1 MKCPRIDTG
10 RRSYHKSGIAF
21 SALEV
26 SRKTLNVVM
35 SLRDPSA
42 DTRIM
47 RWLFPLFIFLVSPPQ
62 LPAQT
67 MGQIHGDVFVVDART
82 GKSAVEGARVSLQG
96 RSFYVETLTN
106 QGGNYEFRSVPP
118 GEYTLEARAPRLV
131 GSAVASLQSGVTL
144 DVPVQLNVETVK
156 ESVTVNAAED
166 PVIPRDPSGEET
178 VNRSAVLNAPNK
190 YDRFDSLLPLI
201 PGVVRGPDGLIN
213 MKGARSSQGGALL
226 NSASVTD
233 PATGNPAMSLP
244 IDVVESVKVIDN
256 PYDPEYGRLTGAVA
270 KVETVTSSFDS
281 FHLSVQNILPR
292 PRKRSGDFVG
302 LEATTPRLTVM
313 GPLVKDKIAITQSFE
328 YRFIRIPVDS
338 LPQLQRDIKLEGFNS
353 FTQMDVNLTQR
364 QSFTA
369 TFALY
374 PQKYN
379 YLGLNTFNPQS
390 STPDLHQRG
399 YMASIQ
405 HRYTTSADSIL
416 ISQFSYKRFDAEVTA
431 NSNDP
436 YQLFIET
443 AAGGFFNRQNRDTYR
458 TEWQETYQF
467 APRAFLGSHQIKA
480 GIDYAHSNY
489 NGRVNYLPVT
499 LFGAA
504 DLPIE
509 TIDFGPASRFAI
521 RQNETAWFL
530 ADKWAVLPRLT
541 VDLGLRFDHDSLTS
555 STHTAPRGGFALML
569 TKDARTILK
578 GGVGLFYDR
587 VPLNVASFPFLP
599 DRTIVTLDAAG
610 QVLDSVPY
618 TNTIVG
624 GLRNPRSIGWNVEL
638 DRQLTSA
645 LTIRA
650 GFQERNTSRDF
661 LLTPELQPGGG
672 ILSLAN
678 TGHDFYREFQ
688 ASGIYRIR
696 RGSLNASYVRS
707 KAFGDLNDFNQFFG
721 NNPFAVIQPNER
733 RLLPFDAPNRF
744 LFWGQYNAPLKLTV
758 MPVFDLHTG
767 FPYSLMDEYRT
778 FVGPRDSQ
786 RFRRFN
792 SLDMQITRP
801 VNLPFPHKDLRARI
815 GFSVF
820 NLLNRFNPR
829 DVQNDIDSDRF
840 GESFNGVGRTFRGK
854 FVLEF

>member
-1 MKCPRIDTG
+1 
-10 RRSYHKSGIAF
+10 
-21 SALEV
+21 
-26 SRKTLNVVM
+26 
-35 SLRDPSA
+35 
-42 DTRIM
+42 M
-47 RWLFPLFIFLVSPPQ
+47 RWLFPLVILLIAAPRFS
-62 LPAQT
+62 AET
-67 MGQIHGDVFVVDART
+67 MGELHGSVFVVDPRS
-82 GKSAVEGARVSLQG
+82 GKSVVADARVSLQG
-96 RSFYVETLTN
+96 QSFYMETRTN
-106 QGGNYEFRSVPP
+106 QQGAYDFRSVPA
-118 GEYTLEARAPRLV
+118 GEYSVEARAPRLV
-131 GSAVASLQSGVTL
+131 GTVVVIVKPGAVL

-156 ESVTVNAAED
+156 QSVTVSAED
-166 PVIPRDPSGEET
+166 SSIPVDPSRQGV
-178 VNRSAVLNAPNK
+178 VNRATVLNAPNK

-201 PGVVRGPDGLIN
+201 PGVIRGPDGLIN

-233 PATGNPAMSLP
+233 PATGNSAVSLP

-256 PYDPEYGRLTGAVA
+256 PYDPEYGRLAGAVS
-270 KVETVTSSFDS
+270 KVETVTGNFDS

-302 LEATTPRLTVM
+302 LEAATPRLTVT

-328 YRFIRIPVDS
+328 YRFIRIPVSS
-338 LPQLQRDIKLEGFNS
+338 LPQLQRDMKLEGFNS
-353 FTQMDVNLTQR
+353 FTQMDVSLTQR

-405 HRYTTSADSIL
+405 HRYTTGADSL
-416 ISQFSYKRFDAEVTA
+416 LVSQFSYKRFDADVTA

-443 AAGGFFNRQNRDTYR
+443 AAGGSFNRQNRDTYR

-480 GIDYAHSNY
+480 GIDYAHSDY
-489 NGRVNYLPVT
+489 NGRLNYLPVT
-499 LFGAA
+499 LFGVAG
-504 DLPIE
+504 LPIE
-509 TIDFGPASRFAI
+509 SIDFGPASRFAI

-541 VDLGLRFDHDSLTS
+541 FDLGLRFDHDSLTS
-555 STHTAPRGGFALML
+555 ATHTAPRGGFALML
-569 TKDARTILK
+569 TKDSKTLLK

-587 VPLNVASFPFLP
+587 VPLNVASFPYLP
-599 DRTIVTLDAAG
+599 DRTIVNDLGVTLAPTG
-610 QVLDSVPY
+610 QSLDSVPY
-618 TNTIVG
+618 TNTIIG
-624 GLRNPRSIGWNVEL
+624 GLRNPRSIAWNVEL

-645 LTIRA
+645 LTFRA
-650 GFQERNTSRDF
+650 SFQERNTSRDF
-661 LLTPELQPGGG
+661 LLTPELQSGGG

-688 ASGIYRIR
+688 VSGLYKIR

-733 RLLPFDAPNRF
+733 RRLPFDAPDRF
-744 LFWGQYNAPLKLTV
+744 LFWSQYSAPLKLTV
-758 MPVFDLHTG
+758 MPVFDIHTG
-767 FPYSLMDEYRT
+767 FPYSLVDEYRA

-786 RFRRFN
+786 RYRSFN
-792 SLDMQITRP
+792 SLDLQITRP

-829 DVQNDIDSDRF
+829 DVQNDIDSERF
-840 GESFNGVGRTFRGK
+840 GETFNGVGRTFRGK